1 MAKTESF
8 DPDCSLADLPV
19 GSSARIVAV
28 GGDDVERL
36 MTLGFRPGP
45 IVTVEQDAPFR
56 GPRIV
61 RVGGTRMALARS
73 VARAIRVT
81 RSEAGG
87 PVGR

>member
-1 MAKTESF
+1 MAKTAAY

-19 GSSARIVAV
+19 GSSGRIVTV
-28 GGDDVERL
+28 GGEDVDRL
-36 MTLGFRPGP
+36 MAMGVRPGP

-73 VARAIRVT
+73 VARAILVT
-81 RSEAGG
+81 RSGPGG